1 MSCFM
6 VFKKKKLNQIKKK
19 KMEQRKVKI
28 EKYLKK
34 KN

>member
-1 MSCFM
+1 M
-6 VFKKKKLNQIKKK
+6 VFKKKKKLNQIKKK